1 VEPTSHESG
10 IITNWKKRKKYQMTP
25 ERGNTARAAPTTRAA
40 NQHEIKN
47 TTVAKH
53 KSNTDKMSI
62 CESNLLKL
70 FMSTTHL

>member
-1 VEPTSHESG
+1 M
-10 IITNWKKRKKYQMTP
+10 IP
-25 ERGNTARAAPTTRAA
+25 ERGNTAIAAPTTRAA
-40 NQHEIKN
+40 NRHEINN